1 MQGQNGHT
9 PVKGVDY
16 WTDADQKAIYNET
29 KQYVEDAILNGM
41 NNLKVGGRNYLRDS
55 DKSIFGW
62 EQDLGTMPN
71 EVLDQLAGQ
80 TITVSCDVE
89 WDNFKS
95 DSSKQNRLGFEL
107 TISGSDGKSYWL
119 GAWKNPTTASG
130 KERVSTQYTLPDGVT
145 YTVQNN
151 KQNGY
156 VSINGQGK
164 VSHVKVEIGNTAT
177 DWTPAP
183 EDMATQSAF
192 SELSQSLER
201 LRSTV
206 DSNYSQLRQLIK
218 NQQQQITQLKGS
230 N

>member
-130 KERVSTQYTLPDGVT
+130 KERVL
-145 YTVQNN
+145 
-151 KQNGY
+151 NGIRY
-156 VSINGQGK
+156 PI
-164 VSHVKVEIGNTAT
+164 
-177 DWTPAP
+177 
-183 EDMATQSAF
+183 
-192 SELSQSLER
+192 R
-201 LRSTV
+201 
-206 DSNYSQLRQLIK
+206 
-218 NQQQQITQLKGS
+218 
-230 N
+230 